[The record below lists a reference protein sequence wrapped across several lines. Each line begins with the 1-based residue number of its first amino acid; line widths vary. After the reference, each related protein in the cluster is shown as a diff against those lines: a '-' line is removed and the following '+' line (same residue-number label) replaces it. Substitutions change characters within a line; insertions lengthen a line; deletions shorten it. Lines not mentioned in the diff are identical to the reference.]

1 MWFTTQQLWFSI
13 LSKIFSSLYFFIYVV
28 HLKMSVFQ
36 ALVLPLTFV
45 VLILVKQ
52 VAVPPGTTLSTASFS
67 ENVPQ
72 PTAVTASSGSKDQIK
87 GEDEEK
93 KKKEKVEKKGT
104 FLISDRQLRYLIYA
118 SNFSRF

>member
-1 MWFTTQQLWFSI
+1 M
-13 LSKIFSSLYFFIYVV
+13 
-28 HLKMSVFQ
+28 
-36 ALVLPLTFV
+36 

-52 VAVPPGTTLSTASFS
+52 IAVPPGTTLSTASFS
-67 ENVPQ
+67 EDVPQ

-104 FLISDRQLRYLIYA
+104 SLFLSLID
-118 SNFSRF
+118 SWDI

>member
-13 LSKIFSSLYFFIYVV
+13 LSKIFSSLYFFIYIV

-52 VAVPPGTTLSTASFS
+52 IAVPPGTTLSTASFS

-118 SNFSRF
+118 SAFSRF

>member
-13 LSKIFSSLYFFIYVV
+13 LSKIFSSLYFFIYIV

-52 VAVPPGTTLSTASFS
+52 IAVPPGTTLSTASFS

-118 SNFSRF
+118 SPFSRF

>member
-118 SNFSRF
+118 SAFSRF

>member
-1 MWFTTQQLWFSI
+1 
-13 LSKIFSSLYFFIYVV
+13 
-28 HLKMSVFQ
+28 MSAFEV
-36 ALVLPLTFV
+36 LVLLLTFV

-52 VAVPPGTTLSTASFS
+52 VAVPSGTTLSTASFS
-67 ENVPQ
+67 EDVLQ

-104 FLISDRQLRYLIYA
+104 SLFLSVIDS
-118 SNFSRF
+118 